1 MKLPIAWLLDYLPLQ
16 GDALNASLEQACAR
30 WDLDAAQD
38 PAQTLARLM
47 TFAGFNCDGVHGNGL
62 TATLEL
68 DVLSNRPDGQ
78 SVLGLAREVAA
89 VLQIELKAPRFDLA
103 GVEGGM
109 PATEAASVEIQD
121 ITLCPRY
128 TARIIRGVKVGP
140 SPQWLKDRLTWM
152 GLQSRNNIVDVTN
165 FICFELNQPLHAF
178 DLNTLEDRKIIVRR
192 AQNKEAFAP
201 LYGEVPPLTD
211 ETLVIADGKHARA
224 IAGVLGGKGS
234 EVTPET
240 TDILL
245 EAAYFHPGNTRR
257 TVRRLKVMDGKGTD
271 SSYRFERGIDLDA
284 VDKASARAARLI
296 AEVAGGQVAPGL
308 VDAWPQPRAAR
319 TLEIRHAEIRR
330 VFGAEIPKAEVKRT
344 LVSVGCE
351 IQSETPALLKVGVPT
366 WRRGDL
372 EREVDL
378 IEEVARL
385 YSYNHVPETTAMS
398 ARVPAR
404 SPLEKTAHALR
415 SLLGASGYN
424 EVISDSLVD
433 PRWPA
438 PAVWTNEKP
447 LALDKKSVLRE
458 DHGAM
463 RNSLLAS
470 LLDIRRHNQ
479 NHRTGEARLFELG
492 KVFLQ
497 QHGAQ
502 RSGAGLLDERPVLG
516 LIDDRGMHALNDT
529 LARLSTALEWDDS
542 HLKFSL
548 PMGDAPAFL
557 KKGEACRILRVREMA
572 GHERSEDPIGWIGTL
587 SAQLQT
593 AFELRNSIAI
603 AELDLG
609 KLAGIP
615 SAPARYRVLPQF
627 PEVVRD
633 IAMVVE
639 EGVPWGEIESFA
651 ATWALHEPLRD
662 KTEAVRF
669 LSVFRG
675 KQTGP
680 GKKSVAFSIV
690 YRLPDRTLTDVE
702 VNAAHTKFQ
711 TELLAKFKGVLRA

>member
-1 MKLPIAWLLDYLPLQ
+1 MKLPIPWLLDYLPLQ
-16 GDALNASLEQACAR
+16 GDALKSALVDACDRWNLEPSQDAGRTLGSL
-30 WDLDAAQD
+30 L
-38 PAQTLARLM
+38 
-47 TFAGFNCDGVHGNGL
+47 TFAGFNCDELEGEGL
-62 TATLEL
+62 NATLVL

-78 SVLGLAREVAA
+78 GVLGLAREVAA
-89 VLQIELKAPRFDLA
+89 ILQVNLKLPSFELKD
-103 GVEGGM
+103 VEGGE
-109 PATEAASVEIQD
+109 PAEKAATVEIHD
-121 ITLCPRY
+121 IALCPRY

-178 DLNTLEDRKIIVRR
+178 DLSTLEDRKIVVRR
-192 AQNKEAFAP
+192 AQSKEAFTP
-201 LYGEVPPLTD
+201 LYGEVPALTD

-271 SSYRFERGIDLDA
+271 SSYRFERGIDMDA
-284 VDKASARAARLI
+284 VDRASARAARLI
-296 AEVAGGQVAPGL
+296 VEVAGGKIAPGL
-308 VDAWPQPRAAR
+308 VDAWPQPRAPRSLA
-319 TLEIRHAEIRR
+319 IRHAEIRR
-330 VFGAEIPKAEVKRT
+330 VFGTEIPKNEVRRT
-344 LVSVGCE
+344 LVSIGCE
-351 IQSETPALLKVGVPT
+351 IQSETAEQLNVGIPT
-366 WRRGDL
+366 WRFGDL
-372 EREVDL
+372 EREIDL

-385 YSYNHVPETTAMS
+385 YGYNHVPETTAMS

-404 SPLEKTAHALR
+404 SALQTTSQALR
-415 SLLGASGYN
+415 SLLGAAGYN
-424 EVISDSLVD
+424 EVISDSLID
-433 PRWPA
+433 PSWPA
-438 PAVWTNEKP
+438 PAVWTAEKP
-447 LALDKKSVLRE
+447 LKLDKKSVMRA
-458 DHGAM
+458 DHSAM

-470 LLDIRRHNQ
+470 LLEVRKHNQ
-479 NHRTGEARLFELG
+479 NFRTGEARLFELG
-492 KVFLQ
+492 KVFLRRTGS
-497 QHGAQ
+497 HT
-502 RSGAGLLDERPVLG
+502 GAGLLDERPVLG
-516 LIDDRGMHALNDT
+516 LIDDRGIQSLTET
-529 LARLSTALEWDDS
+529 LKQLASALEWDDS
-542 HLKFSL
+542 HLKFSV
-548 PMGDAPAFL
+548 PTGDAPAFL
-557 KKGEACRILRVREMA
+557 KKGEFCRVIRVREMA
-572 GHERSEDPIGWIGTL
+572 GHERSEDPIGWIGTV
-587 SAQLQT
+587 SAQLQSS
-593 AFELRNSIAI
+593 FDLRNAVAM
-603 AELDLG
+603 AELDLQ

-615 SAPARYRVLPQF
+615 SAPARYRPLPVY
-627 PEVVRD
+627 PETVRD
-633 IAMVVE
+633 VAMVVE

-651 ATWALHEPLRD
+651 STWALHEPLRD

-680 GKKSVAFSIV
+680 GKKSVAFSLV